1 MSVINFDERYKSA
14 LIKGFEKASDT
25 DSLFDHSLD
34 MEFSGV
40 KTVHVKSI
48 ITEPLQD
55 YDRHLPVSVTV
66 GDGMTVNTSRYG
78 ATKEVGNEEQTFT
91 MTQDKSLSL
100 SVDKG
105 NNKEVMDKHKVG
117 EIMAAERDEHII
129 PYVDT
134 YRLKKW
140 AETAGMYYELATEP
154 DSETIVADIIKARNL
169 QRNKGVKGDVTLLIP
184 YEHLDALM
192 LAKQWINL
200 DSLGGKTLP
209 TGTVGQISGMN
220 VKPVS
225 NDRWPQ
231 NVAFMIIHKQSVIS
245 PMKIKDFKGHV
256 DPPGLSGDL
265 IEFRMIFDA
274 FVLGKK
280 CDGVLVAVLP
290 GYKMPELDLV
300 GNEIQ
305 AKGRVAAAPY
315 EIYYT
320 TDGSDPRYSTTAKQ
334 GDRVQAELYGGEI
347 IKAYAKALNEGEY
360 NSNLM
365 VAKFEP
371 MNE

>member
-55 YDRHLPVSVTV
+55 YDRSLRVSDAF
-66 GDGMTVNTSRYG
+66 GSYSRYG

-154 DSETIVADIIKARNL
+154 TSETIVADIIKARNL

-280 CDGVLVAVLP
+280 CDGVLVAVMP
-290 GYKMPELDLV
+290 GYKAPELKLEGASIVTIGRSV
-300 GNEIQ
+300 GD
-305 AKGRVAAAPY
+305 Y
-315 EIYYT
+315 EVYYT
-320 TDGSDPRYSTTAKQ
+320 IDGSDPRYSATAKLGSTVQ
-334 GDRVQAELYGGEI
+334 GELYGGEI

-365 VAKFEP
+365 VAKFVESGP
-371 MNE
+371 M

>member
-55 YDRHLPVSVTV
+55 YNRHLPVSADMSGAAVT
-66 GDGMTVNTSRYG
+66 MSRYG

-300 GNEIQ
+300 GSQIQ
-305 AKGRVAAAPY
+305 TKGRLMDAPY
-315 EIYYT
+315 EVYYT

-334 GDRVQAELYGGEI
+334 GSTVQGVYGGEI

-365 VAKFEP
+365 VAKFVPDET
-371 MNE
+371 